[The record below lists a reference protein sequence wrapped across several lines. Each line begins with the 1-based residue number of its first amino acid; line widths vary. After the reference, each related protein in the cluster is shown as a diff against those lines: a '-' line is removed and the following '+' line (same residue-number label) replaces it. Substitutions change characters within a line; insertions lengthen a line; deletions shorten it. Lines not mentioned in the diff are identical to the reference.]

1 MKHKLTVLIKK
12 VMKKVILI
20 SGAKKFSGT
29 SGKFRPKGE
38 NLAEASADLRPWGGA
53 PNRSSASLRPWGGAS
68 NRSSAD
74 FRPLGRRATKATNAM
89 CAYGIYCCNLCFK
102 HYIIFSIN

>member
-1 MKHKLTVLIKK
+1 VILANKLTVLIKK

-38 NLAEASADLRPWGGA
+38 NLAEASA
-53 PNRSSASLRPWGGAS
+53 SLRPWGGAS
-68 NRSSAD
+68 NRTSASLCPWGGASNRPSAD
-74 FRPLGRRATKATNAM
+74 FRPLGQTRDEASETFFANTVFQ
-89 CAYGIYCCNLCFK
+89 IL
-102 HYIIFSIN
+102 IQINFLL